1 MTVRI
6 STLANGLRVVTEA
19 MDRVETVSMG
29 VWVGVGARHEQ
40 VEVNGV
46 SHLLEHMAF
55 KGTRRRSALQIATE
69 IEDVGGHINAWTSRE
84 TTAYYVK
91 LLSEDTALGVDLLSD
106 ILQHSV
112 FDEDELARER
122 EVILQEIGQAQDTPD
137 DIIFDHFQAA
147 AFPDQPLGRPVLGDP
162 SIVAGLPRQSLVAF
176 MQGNYH
182 GPRMVFAAAGKL
194 DHERIVAQVE
204 AAFGDLGQAAAAQ
217 PEPARYHGGDHREKR
232 RLDQLH
238 LLIGLPGIGLK
249 DPDYFA
255 AMVHATILGGGMSS
269 RLFQEVREKRGLVY
283 SIHSYNAAYE
293 DAGVYGI
300 YAGTGADRVVE
311 LVPVVFDELARMADG
326 VSAEELARGKTQMK
340 SALLM
345 SLESPGSRCDQLAQ
359 QMLIFGRPLDVSEL
373 TEKIEAV
380 DDVALGAVSR
390 RMLDGALTTAA
401 IGPIG
406 KLESHDKMATR
417 LGVTG

>member
-6 STLANGLRVVTEA
+6 TTLANGLRVVTEA

-162 SIVAGLPRQSLVAF
+162 SIVAGLPRRSLVAF

-204 AAFGDLGQAAAAQ
+204 AAFGDLGQAAATQ
-217 PEPARYHGGDHREKR
+217 PEPARYHGGDYREKR

-326 VSAEELARGKTQMK
+326 VSTEELARGKTQMK

-359 QMLIFGRPLDVSEL
+359 QMLIYGRPLEVTEL

-380 DDVALGAVSR
+380 DDAALRAVSR

-406 KLESHDKMATR
+406 KLESHDKMAAR
-417 LGVTG
+417 LGATG

>member
-1 MTVRI
+1 
-6 STLANGLRVVTEA
+6 
-19 MDRVETVSMG
+19 
-29 VWVGVGARHEQ
+29 
-40 VEVNGV
+40 
-46 SHLLEHMAF
+46 
-55 KGTRRRSALQIATE
+55 
-69 IEDVGGHINAWTSRE
+69 
-84 TTAYYVK
+84 
-91 LLSEDTALGVDLLSD
+91 
-106 ILQHSV
+106 V
-112 FDEDELARER
+112 FDEAELARER

-147 AFPDQPLGRPVLGDP
+147 AFPDQPIGRPVLGDP
-162 SIVAGLPRQSLVAF
+162 SIVADLPRAQLIDF

-194 DHERIVAQVE
+194 EHEAVVAQVE
-204 AAFGDLGQAAAAQ
+204 AAFGGLGTTPAPA
-217 PEPARYHGGDHREKR
+217 PEPARYRGGAYRERR

-238 LLIGLPGIGLK
+238 LLIGLPGIGLR

-300 YAGTGADRVVE
+300 YAGTGPERVVE

-359 QMLIFGRPLDVSEL
+359 QMLIYGRPLEVSEL

-380 DDVALGAVSR
+380 DDAALRAVSR

-401 IGPIG
+401 IGPVA
-406 KLESHDKMATR
+406 KLERHDKMAAR
-417 LGVTG
+417 LGVD